1 MTHSRTRARRYAL
14 AATSVAL
21 ATVPGACAQDSV
33 KEASP
38 TGSAA
43 DSEAGI
49 ADAPRPSSRPGP
61 VRSPTGRRS
70 RRSPSPGRP
79 RGKNVHIVALGD
91 QIPVIHGV
99 AVGIQDAMTEV
110 GATYEDL

>member
-1 MTHSRTRARRYAL
+1 MTHFRTRARRYAL

-21 ATVPGACAQDSV
+21 ATVLGACAQDSV
-33 KEASP
+33 KEATRPVPPP
-38 TGSAA
+38 TARQASRT
-43 DSEAGI
+43 
-49 ADAPRPSSRPGP
+49 PRPSSRPGP

-70 RRSPSPGRP
+70 RRLRPGRP
-79 RGKNVHIVALGD
+79 GGKNVHIVALGD

-110 GATYEDL
+110 GATDEDL